1 MGNEF
6 LEVAMKCV
14 HLLGRRKQKQK
25 QNKNLTKHIVINRYW
40 AHQTL

>member
-6 LEVAMKCV
+6 LEVAMKYT
-14 HLLGRRKQKQK
+14 HLLGSEKQK
-25 QNKNLTKHIVINRYW
+25 QNENLTKHTFIINRYW